1 MGILSY
7 KHDYNCDFDASI
19 EDFSF
24 TFNGYFPFCKSKI
37 VKKVVRRNKTRIIHV
52 LIKKTC
58 ETAQVLIALAQE

>member
-24 TFNGYFPFCKSKI
+24 TLNGYFPFCKSKI

-52 LIKKTC
+52 LIKKR
-58 ETAQVLIALAQE
+58 AKQLRS